1 MATENELVVTKRLS
15 LFSRK
20 HLNIVKGLGIFLIV
34 AELLCVQYLKFP
46 FSIGLHDLG
55 VAMFLFC
62 TGYKASD
69 RFIRHDNLSHYWEDI
84 LVGTWFPS
92 LVALCLIFGIIG
104 SGPLDWISVYPLA
117 LYGNYLQILMVEYLV
132 FWVMSTYISD
142 PKSRLFWMFMVST
155 LAFILMTD
163 VRYAPLV
170 FAFPI
175 GAACANNEL
184 KTVIRELNVT
194 KRVLICLGLIVLATG
209 FALLKLLPM
218 HYLLT
223 NLLTMGFLLCG
234 MALIVLAVYFLRKI
248 HVFTVFYPLGIVSY
262 QMYLVHETVLKFL
275 SSRNDIKAM
284 AVVLAILVAIS
295 AAFWFACDLMARGND
310 RMRSRKKRNIWGII
324 EK

>member
-1 MATENELVVTKRLS
+1 MAAENELAVTKRLS

-20 HLNIVKGLGIFLIV
+20 HLNIVKGIGICLIV
-34 AELLCVQYLKFP
+34 AELLCVKYLKFP
-46 FSIGLHDLG
+46 FLSGLQGLG

-62 TGYKASD
+62 AGYKESD
-69 RFIRHDNLSHYWEDI
+69 RFIRHDNLSHYWENI

-92 LVALCLIFGIIG
+92 LVALCLIYAIVG

-117 LYGNYLQILMVEYLV
+117 LYGNYLQILMVEYLA
-132 FWVMSTYISD
+132 FWVLSTYISD
-142 PKSRLFWMFMVST
+142 QKSRLFWLFMVSA
-155 LAFILMTD
+155 LAFVLMTD
-163 VRYAPLV
+163 VQYASLV

-175 GAACANNEL
+175 GAACANNSL

-194 KRVLICLGLIVLATG
+194 KRVLICLGLAVLAAG
-209 FALLKLLPM
+209 FALLRLLPM

-223 NLLTMGFLLCG
+223 NLLTMGFILSG
-234 MALIVLAVYFLRKI
+234 MVLAVLAVYFLRKI
-248 HVFTVFYPLGIVSY
+248 HVFTVFYPLGVVSY

-275 SSRNDIKAM
+275 SSRNDIKAVV
-284 AVVLAILVAIS
+284 VVLAILVAIS
-295 AAFWFACDLMARGND
+295 AAFWFACDLVARGND

>member
-1 MATENELVVTKRLS
+1 M
-15 LFSRK
+15 
-20 HLNIVKGLGIFLIV
+20 NIVKGIGIFLIV
-34 AELLCVQYLKFP
+34 AELLCVQYLKVP

-55 VAMFLFC
+55 VAIFLFC

-84 LVGTWFPS
+84 LVVTWFPS

-117 LYGNYLQILMVEYLV
+117 LYGNDLQILMVEYLV

-175 GAACANNEL
+175 GAVCANNEL
-184 KTVIRELNVT
+184 KTVIRGMNVT
-194 KRVLICLGLIVLATG
+194 KRVLTCLVLTVLATG

-223 NLLTMGFLLCG
+223 NLLTMGFILCG
-234 MALIVLAVYFLRKI
+234 MALMVLAVYFLRKI

-275 SSRNDIKAM
+275 SSRNDIKAV

>member
-1 MATENELVVTKRLS
+1 MAAENELVVTKRLS

-20 HLNIVKGLGIFLIV
+20 HLNIVKGIGIFLIV

-69 RFIRHDNLSHYWEDI
+69 RFIRHDNLSHYREDI
-84 LVGTWFPS
+84 LVVTWFPS

-142 PKSRLFWMFMVST
+142 TKSRLFWMFMVST

-163 VRYAPLV
+163 VRYAV
-170 FAFPI
+170 FRDVS
-175 GAACANNEL
+175 CM
-184 KTVIRELNVT
+184 RNV
-194 KRVLICLGLIVLATG
+194 RFLILYFHI
-209 FALLKLLPM
+209 FWPM
-218 HYLLT
+218 
-223 NLLTMGFLLCG
+223 FL
-234 MALIVLAVYFLRKI
+234 
-248 HVFTVFYPLGIVSY
+248 
-262 QMYLVHETVLKFL
+262 
-275 SSRNDIKAM
+275 
-284 AVVLAILVAIS
+284 
-295 AAFWFACDLMARGND
+295 
-310 RMRSRKKRNIWGII
+310 
-324 EK
+324 